1 MKGHHDDYAQLL
13 WLICVILLCI
23 SIEQCEQADA
33 LDGIK
38 HELELLNIKQQ

>member
-1 MKGHHDDYAQLL
+1 MKDYRDYYVQLL

-33 LDGIK
+33 LKGIEQAMK
-38 HELELLNIKQQ
+38 EQQ

>member
-1 MKGHHDDYAQLL
+1 MKDHHIYCELL

-38 HELELLNIKQQ
+38 YELELLNINQQ